1 MILRARR
8 KNKPNFNM
16 GNRRIKAN
24 LRTRR
29 KRKRVRTVLNHHLG
43 RNRIKTRR
51 KALKKMSK
59 PRIPAKNTK

>member
-1 MILRARR
+1 
-8 KNKPNFNM
+8 M

-29 KRKRVRTVLNHHLG
+29 KRKKVRTVLNHHLE

-59 PRIPAKNTK
+59 PRIPAKNPK